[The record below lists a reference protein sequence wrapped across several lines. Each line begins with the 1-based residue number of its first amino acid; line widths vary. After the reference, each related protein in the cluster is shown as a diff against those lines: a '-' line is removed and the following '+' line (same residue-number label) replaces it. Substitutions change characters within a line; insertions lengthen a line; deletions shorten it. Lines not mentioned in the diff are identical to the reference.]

1 MIDQLMETTIGT
13 ELMTPDLA
21 KVAADLEMPA
31 ATPAIPW
38 MRRVE
43 EHPAWPV
50 LSRLPITVAA
60 KISLGQ
66 FNVRDL
72 LGMAEGQVFESAVSD
87 TEDVPLEVGNVQ
99 LGWTEFEVVEQR
111 IALRLTR
118 LV

>member
-1 MIDQLMETTIGT
+1 MMDQPMETATRT
-13 ELMTPDLA
+13 ELMTPDMA
-21 KVAADLEMPA
+21 GVAAEMEMSAVNPA
-31 ATPAIPW
+31 MPW
-38 MRRVE
+38 MRRIE

-60 KISLGQ
+60 RIPLGQ
-66 FNVRDL
+66 FSVRDL
-72 LGMAEGQVFESAVSD
+72 LGMAEGQVFESSISD
-87 TEDVPLEVGNVQ
+87 TEDVPLAVGNVQ

>member
-1 MIDQLMETTIGT
+1 MNQPMETATRT
-13 ELMTPDLA
+13 ELMTPDMA
-21 KVAADLEMPA
+21 RVAAGMEIPA
-31 ATPAIPW
+31 DNPAIPW
-38 MRRVE
+38 MRRIE

-60 KISLGQ
+60 SIPLGQ
-66 FNVRDL
+66 FSLRDL
-72 LGMAEGQVFESAVSD
+72 LGMAEGQVFESSISD
-87 TEDVPLEVGNVQ
+87 TEDVPLAVGNVQ

>member
-1 MIDQLMETTIGT
+1 MNQTMETATRT
-13 ELMTPDLA
+13 ELMTPEIA
-21 KVAADLEMPA
+21 RVETELE
-31 ATPAIPW
+31 TPAINPAMPW
-38 MRRVE
+38 MRRIE

-60 KISLGQ
+60 RIPLGQ
-66 FNVRDL
+66 FSVRDL
-72 LGMAEGQVFESAVSD
+72 LGMAEGQVFESSISD
-87 TEDVPLEVGNVQ
+87 TEDVPLAVGNVQ

>member
-1 MIDQLMETTIGT
+1 MINQPMETATRT
-13 ELMTPDLA
+13 ELMTPDIA
-21 KVAADLEMPA
+21 RVETEMQMPSLS
-31 ATPAIPW
+31 PAIPW
-38 MRRVE
+38 MRRIE

-60 KISLGQ
+60 RIPLGQ
-66 FNVRDL
+66 FSVRDL
-72 LGMAEGQVFESAVSD
+72 LGMAEGQVFESSISD
-87 TEDVPLEVGNVQ
+87 TEDVPLAVGNVQ